1 MNAFDLWLSRR
12 TRGQLWALVA
22 LFYLGLIGLAVYEVL
37 R

>member
-1 MNAFDLWLSRR
+1 MNAFDRWLERR
-12 TRGQLWALVA
+12 TRGQLWALAA